1 MKDLNKDISVVLD
14 GNKQSPKDYDHKR
27 RNKSFSSNIVL
38 NLNTSCTIIKVIFLV
53 NRHNKTEMIL
63 LLSDVLGHN
72 GVEVLLA
79 EDDTVC

>member
-1 MKDLNKDISVVLD
+1 MGTSNHLRTMTTREETSH
-14 GNKQSPKDYDHKR
+14 S
-27 RNKSFSSNIVL
+27 SSNIVL
-38 NLNTSCTIIKVIFLV
+38 NMNTSCTIIKVIFLV

-79 EDDTVC
+79 EDDAVC